1 MPVTVNWVSVSSW
14 WPVNLGT
21 SKLRDFSFPM
31 TVWLSQTQKERDP
44 QSPSFVN
51 MALTNIFAVLTY
63 LVSFTFLKTK
73 KGHDLLVTADNHHY
87 WKEWEKDTKFGLRK
101 YWVCAYGD
109 KYGCKSH
116 LTTTMDSQFVN
127 WGLKNVP
134 HNHVVLII
142 KTEGISDHLVTIHV
156 VLSQNCSIPAL

>member
-44 QSPSFVN
+44 QSPLFLI
-51 MALTNIFAVLTY
+51 MALTNIFTY

-73 KGHDLLVTADNHHY
+73 KGHDLLVTEDNHHFQ
-87 WKEWEKDTKFGLRK
+87 KEREKDTIFGLQK
-101 YWVCAYGD
+101 YLPQKWQICCRIATSRFCLKIISTVM
-109 KYGCKSH
+109 H
-116 LTTTMDSQFVN
+116 LTCSRVWLYKLN
-127 WGLKNVP
+127 EKRA
-134 HNHVVLII
+134 
-142 KTEGISDHLVTIHV
+142 
-156 VLSQNCSIPAL
+156 QNFSFCKKQRKDQ